1 MVTFLRDNLEACIA
15 AVAVIVSLF
24 AWCRA
29 GRANKIAQEVLDWQ
43 REGISSPSSAQEALR
58 DMARRGEE
66 MAGEPLDG
74 AAVLDWS
81 RDAAAQLKSMLADEG
96 AMYEFQSQCGL
107 RGNATRP
114 AAERF
119 GNGVAWLRAKAD
131 SLTFN
136 DLKATYRNRK

>member
-1 MVTFLRDNLEACIA
+1 VHRSGGRHRVAFRLVSGGQGKQNRPGGTRLA
-15 AVAVIVSLF
+15 ARGHQQPVVE
-24 AWCRA
+24 
-29 GRANKIAQEVLDWQ
+29 Q
-43 REGISSPSSAQEALR
+43 AQEALR